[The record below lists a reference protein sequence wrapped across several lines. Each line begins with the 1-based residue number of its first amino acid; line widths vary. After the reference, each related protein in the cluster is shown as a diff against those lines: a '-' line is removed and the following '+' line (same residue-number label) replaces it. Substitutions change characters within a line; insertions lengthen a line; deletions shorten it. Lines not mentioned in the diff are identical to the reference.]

1 MYKIIY
7 KVTDGFKCC
16 LKSPRCVRDTGSD
29 LSVRGRALLVWFL
42 LPAPLQR
49 EACAVALLL
58 SPIQHQLALAA
69 LGPQSLETLRCPREG
84 SQSREQWEEP
94 AAQAPSS

>member
-7 KVTDGFKCC
+7 KVTDGFRCC

-42 LPAPLQR
+42 LSAPLQR
-49 EACAVALLL
+49 EACAVALFLW
-58 SPIQHQLALAA
+58 PIQHQLALAA
-69 LGPQSLETLRCPREG
+69 LSPQSVETLRCSREG
-84 SQSREQWEEP
+84 SQFREQWEEP
-94 AAQAPSS
+94 TAQAPGS